1 MPEYGARFLRVDF
14 DRIFWC
20 STEHMF
26 LAAAS
31 VVRLPAMTAVVSMV
45 ALLISLVL
53 ISVGIHVP
61 TSAG

>member
-1 MPEYGARFLRVDF
+1 
-14 DRIFWC
+14 
-20 STEHMF
+20 MF

-61 TSAG
+61 TTAG